1 MIARWLYNRIS
12 SAATKED
19 IYMNLDSVLEKMGTT
34 QKIQLLDNHPSSVS
48 VSPFSKFYI
57 KPTLK
62 DINIAKDPKML
73 LFSAPGATGKSALA
87 QHISRSKNALLWD
100 LSKEKIAN
108 HSFSGMLV
116 ESLGTKLFSE
126 FTEGLENGTAVLVID
141 ALDEAEMISGRIAIE
156 TLLKDLRSICEN
168 ATSPNIALCAR
179 TETAHFIKE
188 FYSNEET
195 KLAVSHYEVSFFEET
210 NAIDFIKEK
219 ISEKRTLTPAA
230 EEWIKAQFSEI
241 KRILGNDQTTIKSF
255 IGYAPVLEALAVFF
269 DEESNTMT
277 LLQKTATSENS
288 TDAFCE
294 IMEYILDREQKK
306 VISGFKERCEKDFPL
321 FDGWDSVYTFEE
333 QIIRIADYL
342 IFGAS
347 EYETHAL
354 SLPKELCAE
363 YNECVQSFLKDHPF
377 IQTTT
382 HNETAET
389 DFTGAAFRDYVLAK
403 LMHIPGYDVYAK
415 EYFSNHKQTTRC
427 PSRLFFDF
435 YACFS
440 DGTTTPSHFTYLYD
454 SYKAR
459 EQADTLSKTA
469 IVETPEAIYFTFEHQ
484 SLKKGALLEKT
495 EFTSELSQEPISIIQ
510 LNNTYIDI
518 LGNLLLG
525 GSNEDVIISNSTLK
539 CKKAMLASP
548 CIMLVAQN
556 DGGSLIALSE
566 GFEIYGSVSPKFELR
581 VDQAESLKVS
591 SPDIHDWYKLL
602 PYKYDLNDETNIDI
616 IKFENAVKTILK
628 HFRKHG
634 KDAPGRHFEF
644 IKNIIIG
651 GSDLKQN
658 IHDFFISRSIIYQD
672 SKDPRQYKLDISK
685 LEVFGINWGH
695 ISQNSTP
702 DFKQLFD
709 EYSLWKSSKK

>member
-34 QKIQLLDNHPSSVS
+34 QEIQLLDNHPSSVS

-188 FYSNEET
+188 FYSHAET

-269 DEESNTMT
+269 DEEANTMT

-342 IFGAS
+342 IFGSS
-347 EYETHAL
+347 EYENHTL
-354 SLPKELCAE
+354 SLPKELCVE
-363 YNECVQSFLKDHPF
+363 YNESVQSFLKDHPF

-440 DGTTTPSHFTYLYD
+440 GGTTTPSHFTYLYD

-495 EFTSELSQEPISIIQ
+495 EFTSEPSQEPISIIQ

-525 GSNEDVIISNSTLK
+525 RSNEDVIISNSTLK
-539 CKKAMLASP
+539 CKKAMLAAP

-566 GFEIYGSVSPKFELR
+566 GFEIYGSVNPKFELR